1 MIQDIYPSKLD
12 NSYKIQKLTA
22 KDYVLW
28 FNAEGKA

>member
-12 NSYKIQKLTA
+12 NSYKIQKLTV

-28 FNAEGKA
+28 FNTEGKA